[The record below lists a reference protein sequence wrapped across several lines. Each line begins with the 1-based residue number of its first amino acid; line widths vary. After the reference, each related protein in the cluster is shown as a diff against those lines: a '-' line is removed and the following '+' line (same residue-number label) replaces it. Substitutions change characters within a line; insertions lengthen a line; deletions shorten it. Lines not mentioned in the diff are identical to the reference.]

1 MNDRK
6 WNTKSHTHTHACS
19 HDWST
24 FIYKLT
30 RFILLFGVIVE
41 VFLRIGRTLFYHHY
55 HHTSPQKYDAKS
67 PNGITIPFSQ
77 LLYGT
82 WAWTSIRRE
91 KFFSL
96 FQHHFMEVNYRKGN
110 WTTIFAV
117 ARKGDKKVQQ
127 AIMYQNH
134 STSRSVVR
142 QNIDLTSKHELFKDH
157 CESLIISIEDH
168 CYLLVSH
175 IRMNS

>member
-1 MNDRK
+1 M
-6 WNTKSHTHTHACS
+6 
-19 HDWST
+19 
-24 FIYKLT
+24 
-30 RFILLFGVIVE
+30 LLLKF
-41 VFLRIGRTLFYHHY
+41 FLRIGRTLFYHHY
-55 HHTSPQKYDAKS
+55 HHISPQKYDAKS

-82 WAWTSIRRE
+82 WAWTSIWRE

-168 CYLLVSH
+168 CYLLVFTHKNEQLILRNVCHCFNWQIEDSPMTK
-175 IRMNS
+175 RVGNSIAG

>member
-1 MNDRK
+1 MVIFGIEKQYCYYTFDAIYSSKYCWPSHLLVCTPGNTTLIVTDILMNDRK

-96 FQHHFMEVNYRKGN
+96 FQHHFMEVNYRIGKAIGQPFLLLQEKE
-110 WTTIFAV
+110 T
-117 ARKGDKKVQQ
+117 KKS
-127 AIMYQNH
+127 N
-134 STSRSVVR
+134 R
-142 QNIDLTSKHELFKDH
+142 Q
-157 CESLIISIEDH
+157 
-168 CYLLVSH
+168 
-175 IRMNS
+175 